1 MKKKGVILALLG
13 GLVAVAVAIVL
24 VWNKPHK
31 TVDNK
36 DGVSITA
43 EALTKAFEENEQQ
56 ANTTYLSS
64 ILEVEGIISEI
75 TRNQDGRTV
84 LLLGVEDPLSGVQC
98 TMKDDDATYE
108 IGQKVTIMGF
118 CNGYTTVVLLNDCV
132 NVKE

>member
-84 LLLGVEDPLSGVQC
+84 LLLGVEDPLSGVQW

-108 IGQKVTIMGF
+108 IGQKVTIKGF